1 MASIATGIKT
11 DIFCDGSS
19 RGNGQKGARAGYGV
33 AVLLDGYVFKRISEK
48 LQPDEP
54 PTNQRAELQAFYHA
68 LRITKER
75 QAPTTIY
82 TDSMYSINC
91 ITVWAPGWKQKG
103 WKKADGKPVL
113 HLDIIEPMVALY
125 EEIKPLLTIKHV
137 KGHQTGNSYEA
148 QGNNL
153 ADELATQAADS

>member
-1 MASIATGIKT
+1 MKT
-11 DIFCDGSS
+11 DIFCDGSA

-33 AVLLDGYVFKRISEK
+33 AVLLDGYIFKKISVK
-48 LQPDEP
+48 LPAEEP
-54 PTNQRAELQAFYHA
+54 QTNQRAELQAFFHA
-68 LRITKER
+68 FRIVNER
-75 QAPTTIY
+75 QSPATIY

-91 ITVWAPGWKQKG
+91 ITVWATGWKKKG

-125 EEIKPLLTIKHV
+125 EEIKPLLEIKHV

>member
-1 MASIATGIKT
+1 MKT
-11 DIFCDGSS
+11 DIFCDGSA

-33 AVLLDGYVFKRISEK
+33 AVLLDGYIFKKISVK
-48 LQPDEP
+48 LPAEEQQ
-54 PTNQRAELQAFYHA
+54 TNQRAELQAFFHA
-68 LRITKER
+68 FRIVKER
-75 QAPTTIY
+75 QSPTTIY

-91 ITVWAPGWKQKG
+91 ITVWAPGWIKKG

-113 HLDIIEPMVALY
+113 HQDIIEPMVALY
-125 EEIKPLLTIKHV
+125 EEIKPLLMIKHV
-137 KGHQTGNSYEA
+137 KGHQTGNTYEA

>member
-1 MASIATGIKT
+1 MKT
-11 DIFCDGSS
+11 DIFCDGSA
-19 RGNGQKGARAGYGV
+19 RGNGQKGARAGYGL
-33 AVLLDGYVFKRISEK
+33 AVLLDGFIFKKISVK
-48 LQPDEP
+48 LPAEEP
-54 PTNQRAELQAFYHA
+54 QTNQRAELQAFFHA
-68 LRITKER
+68 FRIVKER
-75 QAPTTIY
+75 QSPTTIY

-91 ITVWAPGWKQKG
+91 ITVWATGWKKKG

>member
-1 MASIATGIKT
+1 MKT
-11 DIFCDGSS
+11 DIFCDGSA
-19 RGNGQKGARAGYGV
+19 RGNGQKGARAGYGL
-33 AVLLDGYVFKRISEK
+33 AVLLDGFIFKKISVK
-48 LQPDEP
+48 LPAEEP
-54 PTNQRAELQAFYHA
+54 QTNQRAELQAFYHA
-68 LRITKER
+68 FRIVKER
-75 QAPTTIY
+75 QIPTTIY

-91 ITVWAPGWKQKG
+91 ITVWATGWKKKG

-125 EEIKPLLTIKHV
+125 EEIKPLLEIKHV
-137 KGHQTGNSYEA
+137 KGHQKGNSYEA

>member
-1 MASIATGIKT
+1 MASVATGTKT
-11 DIFCDGSS
+11 DIFCDGSA

-33 AVLLDGYVFKRISEK
+33 AVLLDGYVFKRMSEK

-68 LRITKER
+68 LRIVKER
-75 QAPTTIY
+75 QATTTIC

-91 ITVWAPGWKQKG
+91 ITVWAAGWKKKG

-125 EEIKPLLTIKHV
+125 EEIKPLLIIKHV
-137 KGHQTGNSYEA
+137 KGHQAGNSYEA

>member
-1 MASIATGIKT
+1 MASVATGTKT
-11 DIFCDGSS
+11 DIFCDGSA

-33 AVLLDGYVFKRISEK
+33 AVLLDGYIFKRISEK
-48 LQPDEP
+48 LKPDEP

-75 QAPTTIY
+75 QTPTTIY

-91 ITVWAPGWKQKG
+91 ITTWAAGWKKKG

-125 EEIKPLLTIKHV
+125 EEIKPLLIIKHV

>member
-1 MASIATGIKT
+1 MASVAGTKT
-11 DIFCDGSS
+11 DIFCDGSA

-48 LQPDEP
+48 LKPDEP

-75 QAPTTIY
+75 QTQTTIY

-91 ITVWAPGWKQKG
+91 ITTWAAGWKKKG

-125 EEIKPLLTIKHV
+125 EEIKLLLTIKHV

-153 ADELATQAADS
+153 ADELATLAADS

>member
-1 MASIATGIKT
+1 MKT
-11 DIFCDGSS
+11 DIFCDGSA

-33 AVLLDGYVFKRISEK
+33 AVLLDGFIFRKISVK
-48 LQPDEP
+48 LPADEP
-54 PTNQRAELQAFYHA
+54 QTNQRAELQAFYHA
-68 LRITKER
+68 FRIVKER
-75 QAPTTIY
+75 QSPTTIY
-82 TDSMYSINC
+82 IDSMYSINC
-91 ITVWAPGWKQKG
+91 ITVWATGWKKKG
-103 WKKADGKPVL
+103 WKKADGNPVL

-125 EEIKPLLTIKHV
+125 EEIKPLLEIKHV

>member
-1 MASIATGIKT
+1 MKT
-11 DIFCDGSS
+11 DIFCDGSA

-33 AVLLDGYVFKRISEK
+33 AVLIDGYIFKRISEK
-48 LQPDEP
+48 LKPDEP

-68 LRITKER
+68 LRIVKER
-75 QAPTTIY
+75 QTPTTIY

-91 ITVWAPGWKQKG
+91 ITTWAPGWKKKG

-113 HLDIIEPMVALY
+113 HLDIIEPMVTLY
-125 EEIKPLLTIKHV
+125 EEIKPLLEINHV
-137 KGHQTGNSYEA
+137 KGHQAGNSYEA

>member
-1 MASIATGIKT
+1 MKT
-11 DIFCDGSS
+11 DIFCDGSA

-33 AVLLDGYVFKRISEK
+33 AVLLDGYIFKKISVK
-48 LQPDEP
+48 LPAEEQQ
-54 PTNQRAELQAFYHA
+54 TNQRAELQAFFHA
-68 LRITKER
+68 FRIVKER
-75 QAPTTIY
+75 QCPTTIY

-91 ITVWAPGWKQKG
+91 ITVWAPGWIKKG

-113 HLDIIEPMVALY
+113 HQDIIEPMVALY
-125 EEIKPLLTIKHV
+125 EEIKPLLVIKHV
-137 KGHQTGNSYEA
+137 KGHQKGNTYEA

>member
-1 MASIATGIKT
+1 MATKT
-11 DIFCDGSS
+11 DIFCDGSA

-54 PTNQRAELQAFYHA
+54 QTNQRAELLAFYHA

-75 QAPTTIY
+75 QTQTTIY

-91 ITVWAPGWKQKG
+91 ITTWAPGWKKKG

-113 HLDIIEPMVALY
+113 HLDIIEPMVNLY
-125 EEIKPLLTIKHV
+125 EEIKPLLIIKHV
-137 KGHQTGNSYEA
+137 KGHQAGNSYEA